1 MFIFPN
7 KHRISFANYYE
18 FLKDGIKPVKF
29 MNDCHLCS
37 VWASI
42 RNEGMSLDLS
52 ESSFT
57 SLPGGCEAVEGAGR
71 AQSEDLLS
79 GLWEAG

>member
-1 MFIFPN
+1 
-7 KHRISFANYYE
+7 
-18 FLKDGIKPVKF
+18 
-29 MNDCHLCS
+29 
-37 VWASI
+37 
-42 RNEGMSLDLS
+42 MSLDLS

-79 GLWEAG
+79 GLWEAGRALLARMLGR